1 MRRENLDRTFLFQH
15 LSRLAGGLALIGL
28 TLLPHAAF
36 AQESDM
42 GGLMN
47 RLDRIERDIRTLNV
61 QVARGG
67 SGSGNPANLA
77 INETGGGP
85 PSQAGVARLHERIAA
100 LEEELRITTGKVEE
114 AMHRANQVN
123 SRLEKVVGDL
133 EFRLS
138 SLEKGGAAPAAQGMP
153 GVSGMSGMGG
163 MPPSVPTQDLGKGV
177 LPFGS
182 AGTIKQA
189 DPAARA
195 PQPLAAKGPA
205 GVDAAGQG
213 TTVITGSGPAKT
225 AALPEGSAKDQYN
238 HAFDLLRRAQY
249 DQAEL
254 ALEAFINA
262 HPDDPLTENAR
273 YWLAETFYVRADYV
287 RAAESFLKAYQSA
300 PKGAKAPDSLLKLG
314 MALGNLDK
322 KAQACTTFQK
332 LSREFPDASA
342 VVKKKADAEQAKA
355 GCK

>member
-1 MRRENLDRTFLFQH
+1 MRRENLDRTFLPQR
-15 LSRLAGGLALIGL
+15 LRRLAGGLALIGL
-28 TLLPHAAF
+28 TLLPDAAF

-47 RLDRIERDIRTLNV
+47 RLERIERDIRTLNV

-67 SGSGNPANLA
+67 SGSGTPANLA

-100 LEEELRITTGKVEE
+100 LEEELRVTTGKVEE

-123 SRLEKVVGDL
+123 GRLEKVVGDL

-138 SLEKGGAAPAAQGMP
+138 SLEKGGAAPAAQGM
-153 GVSGMSGMGG
+153 GSVSGMGG
-163 MPPSVPTQDLGKGV
+163 MPPSVPTQDLGRGV

-182 AGTIKQA
+182 AGTIKQG
-189 DPAARA
+189 DPAAKA

-205 GVDAAGQG
+205 GVDATGQG
-213 TTVITGSGPAKT
+213 TTVITGTGGNKM
-225 AALPEGSAKDQYN
+225 AALPEGSSKDQYN

>member
-1 MRRENLDRTFLFQH
+1 MRRDSLDRTVFPPTLR
-15 LSRLAGGLALIGL
+15 RLAGGLALLGL
-28 TLLPHAAF
+28 ALLPDAAF

-42 GGLMN
+42 GALMN
-47 RLDRIERDIRTLNV
+47 RLERIERDIRTLNV

-67 SGSGNPANLA
+67 SGGGTPANLA
-77 INETGGGP
+77 INEAGGGP

-100 LEEELRITTGKVEE
+100 LEEELRVTTGKVEE

-123 SRLEKVVGDL
+123 ARLEKVVGDL
-133 EFRLS
+133 EFRLG
-138 SLEKGGAAPAAQGMP
+138 SLEKGGAPAGQ
-153 GVSGMSGMGG
+153 GMSGQGG
-163 MPPSVPTQDLGKGV
+163 QPPSVPTQDLGKGV

-182 AGTIKQA
+182 PGTIKQG

-205 GVDAAGQG
+205 GVDASGPG
-213 TTVITGSGPAKT
+213 TTVITGSSGGKT

-262 HPDDPLTENAR
+262 HPNDPLTENAR

-287 RAAESFLKAYQSA
+287 RAAESFLKAYQAA

-342 VVKKKADAEQAKA
+342 VVKKKAEAEQAKA